1 MILSIDLGT
10 TNWKAAVFSPAG
22 ELLALARIDTPVTAE
37 DGHPCYDPL
46 AVPEYLG
53 RLLGQLSEEMRGQV
67 RQIALTGMA
76 EAGLLLDRETLA
88 PLSTVWP
95 WFDRRG
101 LALFDRVGKQP
112 PFAGRE
118 AVTGLP
124 NGFKYGIYKLLT
136 LLETGSHD
144 VRRCLWMGFVA
155 YVACLLTGERA
166 EDVTIAARTYA
177 LNVHTRDWDDDFLQT
192 LSLTRENFPRLVAP
206 GEAVGVLKQSMF
218 GLKAGTP
225 VVIGGHDHVCAA
237 HACGLLESGG
247 VFLSTGT
254 AQVMLGACSEC
265 ESVSG
270 LSYGPSPAG
279 APYTCLGS
287 IQSAGGS
294 VNYWRKRLFP
304 GEEDYAALIREA
316 EAAPNPTGLIY
327 FPYLGG
333 SGAPHLNP
341 HARGALLGISEST
354 TRGEIIAAV
363 YEGVALESRYL
374 LDHMDAGGKALICMG
389 GLTRHRRYIQTLADV
404 TGLPVSVPALDE
416 GTLYGAARLAAKLPP
431 LAPQWTC
438 QPDPERHAAW
448 TDMYEKK
455 YLPLMKITQM
465 EA

>member
-1 MILSIDLGT
+1 MILSLDLGT
-10 TNWKAAVFSPAG
+10 TNWKAAVFSQAG
-22 ELLALARIDTPVTAE
+22 ELLALARIDTPVATE
-37 DGHPCYDPL
+37 DGFPCYDAH
-46 AVPEYLG
+46 AVPDNLS
-53 RLLGQLSEEMRGQV
+53 RLLGQISEELLGEV
-67 RQIALTGMA
+67 RHIALTGMA
-76 EAGLLLDRETLA
+76 EAGLILDRQTLA
-88 PLSTVWP
+88 PLSSVWP

-124 NGFKYGIYKLLT
+124 NSFKYGVYKFLT
-136 LLETGSHD
+136 LLETGRYD

-155 YVACLLTGERA
+155 YAACLLTGETA

-177 LNVHTRDWDDDFLQT
+177 LNVHTRDWDDDFLQA
-192 LSLTRENFPRLVAP
+192 LSLTRENLPRLVAP
-206 GEAVGVLKQSMF
+206 GETVGVLKQEMF
-218 GLKAGTP
+218 GIPAGTP
-225 VVIGGHDHVCAA
+225 VSIGGHDHVCAA

-254 AQVMLGACSEC
+254 AQVMLGARGTC
-265 ESVSG
+265 ESESG

-294 VNYWRKRLFP
+294 INYWRKLLFP
-304 GEEDYAALIREA
+304 GEEDYGTLIREA
-316 EAAPNPTGLIY
+316 QEAPNPTSLTY

-341 HARGALLGISEST
+341 HARGALLGLSDST

-374 LDHMDAGGKALICMG
+374 LSHMEGCNALICMG

-404 TGLPVSVPALDE
+404 TGLPVSVPGMDE
-416 GTLYGAARLAAKLPP
+416 GTLYGAARLAADLPP
-431 LAPQWTC
+431 LQAEWTC
-438 QPDPERHAAW
+438 QPDPQRHAYW
-448 TDMYEKK
+448 THMYNNR
-455 YLPLMKITQM
+455 YLPIMKATQQ